1 MEAALPDRLAPY
13 VSLVPG
19 QPLDQ
24 AAVRRSVELLYATG
38 EFEDVVVEA
47 ETGPGGADVVF
58 HTRPAPL
65 FAAVRVE
72 GDRILSPSAL
82 RRLSRLR
89 PGEPLW
95 PMRLERAGR
104 EAALALAAQGYLEA
118 VGSATAA
125 PRTGGTDAVFHL
137 PTGPRAP

>member
-19 QPLDQ
+19 LPLDQ

-95 PMRLERAGR
+95 PMRLDQGGRAS
-104 EAALALAAQGYLEA
+104 ALAQPPEGHTYAR
-118 VGSATAA
+118 VGAA
-125 PRTGGTDAVFHL
+125 P
-137 PTGPRAP
+137 APGAQA